1 MLEYTP
7 SKGWW
12 YSLGSDDWTLLEE
25 KKKITHQIK
34 WLQLN
39 SWDILLCS
47 SSQSQSLGLGKPL
60 FPILK
65 SLDIHFW
72 PNSYQ
77 LTLSPMKSSKG
88 SLPEFP
94 TPQTHLYLPSPDL
107 TKEGSLPDRRLHL
120 LAVHVT
126 IPHGLFQN
134 FTLSPLFKLL
144 LLFSYPLVLKHL
156 QSSFKK
162 MIPIYVYTHTQTN

>member
-1 MLEYTP
+1 MVATQFMRHTSVFLSSISVSGARQASLP
-7 SKGWW
+7 
-12 YSLGSDDWTLLEE
+12 YS
-25 KKKITHQIK
+25 QI
-34 WLQLN
+34 
-39 SWDILLCS
+39 S
-47 SSQSQSLGLGKPL
+47 
-60 FPILK
+60 
-65 SLDIHFW
+65 DIHFW

-126 IPHGLFQN
+126 LPHGLFQN

-162 MIPIYVYTHTQTN
+162 MIPIYVYTHTHTHTHTHRQTKTQ